1 MRALEAR
8 VTYSSYAM
16 LKLHVSLSWMMSRR
30 AAAMRRES
38 ASVDKLGM
46 RKSFESGAV
55 RVLEGMK
62 GVSATRVAVG
72 RKNVFS
78 TAEMDLVW

>member
-30 AAAMRRES
+30 AAEIRRER
-38 ASVDKLGM
+38 ASVDRFGI
-46 RKSFESGAV
+46 RKSFESGRLRSLFGANG
-55 RVLEGMK
+55 RSGDN
-62 GVSATRVAVG
+62 VAVG
-72 RKNVFS
+72 RKKVLR
-78 TAEMDLVW
+78 TAGMDFVR

>member
-1 MRALEAR
+1 
-8 VTYSSYAM
+8 
-16 LKLHVSLSWMMSRR
+16 
-30 AAAMRRES
+30 MRRES